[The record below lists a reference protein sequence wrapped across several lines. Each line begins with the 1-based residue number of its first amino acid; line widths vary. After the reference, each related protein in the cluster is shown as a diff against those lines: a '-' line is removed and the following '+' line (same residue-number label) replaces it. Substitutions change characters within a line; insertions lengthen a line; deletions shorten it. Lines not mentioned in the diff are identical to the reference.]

1 MKPAPPSVGGMRLT
15 TLLAVLVTTAAAL
28 LPSTAAT
35 AAPPAPPAAPADHRA
50 GGVAYNTRTLELRFP
65 APAGASSC
73 KVRTI
78 DLDRGDYRWQ
88 RETWMVLRDPQEIFL
103 AGGEYTWTDCL
114 RQWWGTPSPY
124 VHQSAI
130 TNNATGSQVRLANFA
145 VPNAAPGVHAWL
157 YGSSLE
163 PLTCVVC

>member
-1 MKPAPPSVGGMRLT
+1 MRLRS
-15 TLLAVLVTTAAAL
+15 LLTAVVLTVAALVPSTAATA
-28 LPSTAAT
+28 AAT
-35 AAPPAPPAAPADHRA
+35 AAPPAPHAEPSEHRA

-88 RETWMVLRDPQEIFL
+88 RETWMVLRDPQEIYL

-114 RQWWGTPSPY
+114 HQWWGTPSPY

-130 TNNATGSQVRLANFA
+130 TNNATGSQVRLANYRI
-145 VPNAAPGVHAWL
+145 PNAAPGIHTWL